1 MLPAFRAQAIPPG
14 GSLQNSF
21 VSGNRPGLLVLPAQA
36 VEPEILHLTRQ
47 AYSTASARAKPVTQ
61 LTFCFLFDT
70 VFPEKP
76 MGPDACK
83 TRRTLQPPNFKKKAY
98 YR

>member
-1 MLPAFRAQAIPPG
+1 MVPTFKAQAFPPG
-14 GSLQNSF
+14 GRLQNRF
-21 VSGNRPGLLVLPAQA
+21 VSGNRPGLLIFPAQA

-47 AYSTASARAKPVTQ
+47 TYSTASARAKPVTQ

-70 VFPEKP
+70 VFPKSQRENAP
-76 MGPDACK
+76 LDAAH
-83 TRRTLQPPNFKKKAY
+83 TPARLQEKAY